1 MNTTPKINSPVWVIR
16 DGKLT
21 KMWVELSNSY
31 SMLLRTTRRFTGK
44 TNFEVVYVSDIGDTV
59 FTRYRE
65 ARLGLK
71 VKSIHPKLSLNIIRQ
86 SIDTCCSHLSVEEE
100 KHYET

>member
-1 MNTTPKINSPVWVIR
+1 MNTTPKINTPVWMIR

-31 SMLLRTTRRFTGK
+31 SMLLRTTRRFNGK
-44 TNFEVVYVSDIGDTV
+44 TNYEVVYVSDLGDTV

-71 VKSIHPKLSLNIIRQ
+71 VKSIHPKLSLNTIRQ
-86 SIDTCCSHLSVEEE
+86 AIDTCCSHLSVKEES
-100 KHYET
+100 YET

>member
-1 MNTTPKINSPVWVIR
+1 MNTTPKINSPVWVLR

-31 SMLLRTTRRFTGK
+31 SMLLRDTRRFTDK
-44 TNFEVVYVSDIGDTV
+44 TNFDVVYVSDLGGTI

-71 VKSIHPKLSLNIIRQ
+71 VKSIHPKLSVNIIRQ
-86 SIDTCCSHLSVEEE
+86 AIDTCCSHLSVEEE
-100 KHYET
+100 SNET

>member
-1 MNTTPKINSPVWVIR
+1 MNTTPKINTPVWVIR

-31 SMLLRTTRRFTGK
+31 SMLLRTTRRFNGK
-44 TNFEVVYVSDIGDTV
+44 TNYEVVYVSDLCDTI

-65 ARLGLK
+65 AKLALK
-71 VKSIHPKLSLNIIRQ
+71 IKRINPKLSLNIIRQ
-86 SIDTCCSHLSVEEE
+86 AIDTCCSHLSVKEES
-100 KHYET
+100 YET